1 MKKSLLIIDGMYL
14 IFSSFYSHSN
24 MRTLRGEPT
33 GAIYGFISR
42 IESLI
47 KELNPDM
54 IAVAF
59 DSKEKTFRHKLYEA
73 YKAKRLIPPE
83 ELEKQIPFV
92 KEYLNIRNIK
102 YFEINGFE
110 ADDII
115 KSLVDKYSDKYN
127 IYIFTS
133 DKDLFQLVDE
143 NVSIYHPKLKKILN
157 KEGIKEKFGVFPNQ
171 IVDFLS
177 LTGDSSDNIPGV
189 SGIGEKTALKL
200 IEKYGSLD
208 NIINNLTI
216 IEEKYSK
223 KIKKDME
230 NLKLSKELIDLRK
243 SPAMNIDLYLN
254 EFENEYKSELYDF
267 YKRFSFNSLIKKI
280 DFKREKDNNEIKY
293 IIIDDLDKL
302 KALKDKL
309 IEAKSFV
316 FDIETTNTEFFKS
329 DIIGISI
336 CINDREG
343 YYTPFLNKTK
353 KINFTD
359 FKQELENIFQ
369 SDKIKK
375 SGHNIKFDILHLKDK
390 GMEVNGISDDSM
402 IISYLLHPE
411 RRSHKL
417 KELTME
423 YLDYIQQSYDDLIK
437 KNDKLE
443 DIDINIISK
452 YCIDDSV
459 YSLKLINL
467 LKPELKNENL
477 QDLYDKVEIPLVEV
491 LKEMEYRGV
500 KINTEY
506 INASISIMK
515 KNLEELTNKIY
526 TIAGYEFN
534 INSSQ
539 QLGELLFEKMN
550 LPITKR
556 TRKTRAYSTDIE
568 VLNELKNHEV
578 VEKIIDYRTYKKLL
592 STYLIGLL
600 DNIDNNNRIH
610 TSYNQT
616 ITATGRLSSSNPNLQ
631 NIPVGEMGGINVRK
645 AFVAEK
651 GYGIL
656 SADYS
661 QIELRV
667 MAHFSNDKYL
677 IEAFNNNMDIHKQ
690 TADLIL
696 SSNLFLNKQEKRK
709 KAKIINFSVLYGS
722 GPYSLS
728 KELGVSYKEAKEFI
742 EMYFEKFKGVKKF
755 IDDIIKKTEINPEV
769 KTIMGRKRYISEIQ
783 SSNKTVKE
791 NGKRMAINTII
802 QGSAADII
810 KVAMINIYKRI
821 KDMKSK
827 LIMQVHDELIFEY
840 KSEEEK
846 ELINIIQQEMQN
858 SVRLKVPLIINIKK
872 GNNWGELF
880 PINP

>member
-33 GAIYGFISR
+33 GALYGFISR
-42 IESLI
+42 VESLI
-47 KELNPDM
+47 KELNPNM
-54 IAVAF
+54 VAVAF
-59 DSKEKTFRHKLYEA
+59 DSKGKTFRHKLYEE
-73 YKAKRLIPPE
+73 YKAKRLTPPE

-115 KSLVDKYSDKYN
+115 KSLVDKYSKEYN

-133 DKDLFQLVDE
+133 DKDLFQLVNQ
-143 NVSIYHPKLKKILN
+143 NVSIYHPKLKKLLN

-171 IVDFLS
+171 VVDFLS

-200 IEKYGSLD
+200 IEKYNSLD
-208 NIINNLTI
+208 NIINNLDT

-230 NLKLSKELIDLRK
+230 NLKLSKELIDLKK
-243 SPAMNIDLYLN
+243 SPSMNINLDIN
-254 EFENEYKSELYDF
+254 EFENEYRSELYDF

-280 DFKREKDNNEIKY
+280 DFRREKVKNGIKY
-293 IIIDDLDKL
+293 IIIEDLNKL
-302 KALKDKL
+302 KVLKDKL
-309 IEAKSFV
+309 IKAKSFV
-316 FDIETTNTEFFKS
+316 FDIETTDTDFFKS
-329 DIIGISI
+329 DIVGISI

-343 YYTPFLNKTK
+343 YYIPFLNKIK
-353 KINFTD
+353 KLDFTD

-369 SDKIKK
+369 TDKIKK
-375 SGHNIKFDILHLKDK
+375 SGHNIKFDILHLKEK
-390 GMEVNGISDDSM
+390 GIEVNGITDDSM

-423 YLDYIQQSYDDLIK
+423 YLDYIQQSYNDLIK

-452 YCIDDSV
+452 YCIDDSI

-467 LKPELKNENL
+467 LKPKLKNENL
-477 QDLYDKVEIPLVEV
+477 QDLYEKIEIPLVDV
-491 LKEMEYRGV
+491 LKEMEYIGV
-500 KINTEY
+500 KINVEY
-506 INASISIMK
+506 LNESISIMK

-526 TIAGYEFN
+526 SIAGYEFN

-568 VLNELKNHEV
+568 VLNELKNHEI

-600 DNIDNNNRIH
+600 DNIDKNNRIH

-651 GYGIL
+651 GYAIL

-667 MAHFSNDKYL
+667 MAHFSDDKYL
-677 IEAFNNNMDIHKQ
+677 IEAFNNNLDIHKQ
-690 TADLIL
+690 TADLVL
-696 SSNLFLNKQEKRK
+696 SSNLFLNQQEKRK

-728 KELGVSYKEAKEFI
+728 KELGVSYKEAKGFI
-742 EMYFEKFKGVKKF
+742 EMYFEKFKGVKRF
-755 IDDIIKKTEINPEV
+755 IDDVIQKTEINPEV
-769 KTIMGRKRYISEIQ
+769 KTILGRKRYISEIQ

-821 KDMKSK
+821 RDMKSK

-840 KSEEEK
+840 KLEEEK
-846 ELINIIQQEMQN
+846 QLINIIEHEMQN
-858 SVRLKVPLIINIKK
+858 SITLKVPLTINIKK
-872 GNNWGELF
+872 GNNWGELY
-880 PINP
+880 PINL